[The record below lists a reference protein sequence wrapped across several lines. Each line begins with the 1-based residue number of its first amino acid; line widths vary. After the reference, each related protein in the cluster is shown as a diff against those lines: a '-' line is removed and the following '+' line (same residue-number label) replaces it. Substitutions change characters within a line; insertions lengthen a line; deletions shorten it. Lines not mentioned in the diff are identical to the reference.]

1 MHFAAR
7 SHSVEIMRIL
17 VEHGADAE
25 SVNEHGRRP
34 IHEAI
39 DSEDCVSYLMQY
51 CKIDVNA
58 MKRGDWTPVMIAAM
72 KGNLDVVK
80 ILVSGG
86 ALLDRVTKDG
96 RTALYLAVQEG
107 HFKLSEYLADQ
118 YPEAI
123 TKATKSGRWPIQSA
137 ATLSA
142 ESTVAFNLT
151 TYLFS
156 KAKVSLQEM
165 LKHRDNSGRN
175 ILLDAAIAQNLEL
188 LKFLLGKGA
197 DPNDTDSLG
206 RSMIHHAAMM
216 GHLYLLEIMNSLG
229 SGHMIYWNNPD
240 TWDQWTP
247 LMHAAHQGELA
258 IVQYLMEEIKV
269 DKSCVDKQ
277 GRTA

>member
-1 MHFAAR
+1 LQVIKIGKTTI
-7 SHSVEIMRIL
+7 SVFIL
-17 VEHGADAE
+17 IIWDF
-25 SVNEHGRRP
+25 N
-34 IHEAI
+34 
-39 DSEDCVSYLMQY
+39 Q
-51 CKIDVNA
+51 
-58 MKRGDWTPVMIAAM
+58 AM
-72 KGNLDVVK
+72 KGNLDIVK
-80 ILVSGG
+80 ILVGGG
-86 ALLDRVTKDG
+86 ALLNRVTKDG
-96 RTALYLAVQEG
+96 RTALYLAVQEGKFSVSMVIRLDLYLLFCILFVLG

-123 TKATKSGRWPIQSA
+123 TLATKSGRWPIQSA
-137 ATLSA
+137 ATLPA

-156 KAKVSLQEM
+156 KAKVSLQDV

-216 GHLYLLEIMNSLG
+216 GHLYLLEILNSLG
-229 SGHMIYWNNPD
+229 SGHMIHWNNPD

-258 IVQYLMEEIKV
+258 IVQYLIEEIKV

-277 GRTA
+277 GRTALDIGNICDVL